1 MCFRYLVLFSVLLSA
16 CVTTSDFQETDI
28 LRADNTKIIVMR
40 DTETVQVFWNTI
52 ATMGVIS
59 GLTGGYGGTLISQA
73 AASKRGSEMFA
84 KYNIPDPSIRLEDS
98 IVQHLKTKYGLVKG
112 EELSRPNKIVPSSFK
127 PSANEVFVDSHSYT
141 DILGGLQGK
150 YSIVLNISNRILD
163 GNTGQKIM
171 TYTCGVRAE
180 KDASLRPTKDEL
192 LANDAELLKSE
203 VSRLTD
209 LCVEEVAAKLAGELP
224 S

>member
-16 CVTTSDFQETDI
+16 CVTTSDFQETDT
-28 LRADNTKIIVMR
+28 LRADSAKIIVMR

-59 GLTGGYGGTLISQA
+59 GLTGGYGTLISQT
-73 AASKRGSEMFA
+73 AASKRGSEIFA
-84 KYNIPDPSIRLEDS
+84 KYNIPDPSIRVEDS
-98 IVQHLKTKYGLVKG
+98 IVQHLKTKYGLAKG
-112 EELSRPNKIVPSSFK
+112 EELSRPNKLVPSSIK

-150 YSIVLNISNRILD
+150 YSIVLNVSSRILD

-171 TYTCGVRAE
+171 TYTCGVKAE

>member
-1 MCFRYLVLFSVLLSA
+1 MCFRYLVLFSVLISA
-16 CVTTSDFQETDI
+16 CVTTSDFQETDT

-52 ATMGVIS
+52 ATMGVIA
-59 GLTGGYGGTLISQA
+59 GLTAGYGTLISQT
-73 AASKRGSEMFA
+73 AASKRGSKMFA
-84 KYNIPDPSIRLEDS
+84 EYNIPDPSIRVEDS
-98 IVQHLKTKYGLVKG
+98 IVQHLKTKYGLAKG

-150 YSIVLNISNRILD
+150 YSIVLNVSNRILD

-171 TYTCGVRAE
+171 TYTCGVIAE
-180 KDASLRPTKDEL
+180 KDASLRPTKDDL

-203 VSRLTD
+203 ISRLTD
-209 LCVEEVAAKLAGELP
+209 LCVEEVAVKLAGELP